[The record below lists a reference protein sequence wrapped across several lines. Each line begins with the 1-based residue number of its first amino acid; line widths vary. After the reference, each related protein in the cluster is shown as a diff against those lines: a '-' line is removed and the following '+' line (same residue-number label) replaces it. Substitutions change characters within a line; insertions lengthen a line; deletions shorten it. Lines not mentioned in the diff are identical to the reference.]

1 VVHGPAPATSE
12 EPPEELRETLGQWF
26 VAHDRFPGTLPEKI
40 VAHDR
45 FPGTLPEK
53 IVAHDRFLRTLPEKI
68 VAHDRFLGMLGEK
81 IGTLGERS
89 WPTILSPGRCANGNG
104 RRWPSEARWAVIRHN
119 HVIATTRPLRRRVV

>member
-1 VVHGPAPATSE
+1 
-12 EPPEELRETLGQWF
+12 
-26 VAHDRFPGTLPEKI
+26 
-40 VAHDR
+40 
-45 FPGTLPEK
+45 
-53 IVAHDRFLRTLPEKI
+53 VAHDRFLRTLPEKI
-68 VAHDRFLGMLGEK
+68 VAHDRFLKPLGERIVGHDRFLKPLREKIVAHDRFLRTLGQKIMAHDRFLGMLGEK